1 MTSHSSTLTLLRD
14 PLARAIRV
22 LAPLDTQVLLHLLL
36 RSCPTTGR
44 VWTTLGRLAEEL
56 GMTPALVEHSLTR
69 LAEQKLVE
77 VHAPPRGQLGCIE
90 FGPVLVRGDATPA
103 NLPWNGSSP

>member
-1 MTSHSSTLTLLRD
+1 MTSPSTTITLLRD

-56 GMTPALVEHSLTR
+56 AMTPALVEHSLTR
-69 LAEQKLVE
+69 LGEQRLVE
-77 VHAPPRGQLGCIE
+77 VHAPTHGRLGCVE
-90 FGPVLVRGDATPA
+90 FGSVLVRGEAAPA

>member
-1 MTSHSSTLTLLRD
+1 MTSPPTTITLRRD
-14 PLARAIRV
+14 PLARAVRL

-44 VWTTLGRLAEEL
+44 VWTSLGRLAEEL
-56 GMTPALVEHSLTR
+56 GMTPTLVEHSLTR

-77 VHAPPRGQLGCIE
+77 IMPPRHGTLGCIE
-90 FGPVLVRGDATPA
+90 FGPVLVRGEMAPE
-103 NLPWNGSSP
+103 NLPVNGNG